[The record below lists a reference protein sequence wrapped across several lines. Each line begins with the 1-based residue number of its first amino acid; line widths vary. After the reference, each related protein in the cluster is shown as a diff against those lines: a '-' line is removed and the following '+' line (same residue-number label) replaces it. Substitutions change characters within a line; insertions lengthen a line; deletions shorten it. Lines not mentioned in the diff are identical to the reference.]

1 MKRRLLEITFAIIG
15 TLNQI
20 FIHLKMGFKRLFP
33 TNKRFR
39 RFLFLIFGIW
49 YLFFAL
55 PKPLFQDP
63 ISVVLEDKDGELL
76 GARIAKDGQ
85 WRFPDLDTIPDNFSE
100 ALVEFE
106 DKRFYYHPGIDP
118 VGIGRA
124 IVQNIRNKSVV
135 SGGSTLSTQVIR
147 MARKGKP
154 RTIREKLIEFILAT
168 RLELGYSKKEILA
181 LYASNAP
188 FGGNVV
194 GINAASWRYFG
205 KSPSLLSWG
214 ESATLAVLPNAPALI
229 HPGRN
234 RDELY
239 AKRNRLLYRLLE
251 KGVIDSMSCNLAEIE
266 PLPDEPLPLP
276 RLAPHLLERA
286 KLEVFKQN
294 PDKARIQSTLDKEL
308 QKFTTN
314 IVNKHHAL
322 LSANSINNLSVMIMD
337 VETGNVLSYVGNV
350 YQQISNEHGHEVDI
364 ITAPRSSGSILKPFL
379 FAMMVNEGKLLP
391 TNTLP
396 DIPTQMKNYRPQN
409 FYETYD
415 GTVPAQR
422 ALARS
427 LNVPAVRMLQDYG
440 LEKFHFNLK
449 KIGLTTIN
457 KSPDYYGLPLILG
470 GAEVKLWDLMG
481 AYSSMART
489 LLHYQKYDG
498 LYNPKDFRKPNY
510 LKNNSSLTPSDN
522 DLVKEPP
529 VFSAAAISKT
539 FEAMLEVERPTADG
553 AWEIFESR
561 RMIAWKTGTSFGF
574 RDAWAVGVSPKYAV
588 GVWVGNADG
597 EGRPGLVGVQ
607 AAAPVLFDIF
617 NNMGQFGWF
626 NKPEEEL
633 VKAKVCALSG
643 YLPTDYCETT
653 ETVSIPKIGLNSN
666 SCPYHKT
673 IHLDETGEF
682 RVHSDCVSPSK
693 MQHVS
698 WFVLPPVEEFYYKN
712 NHPNYKMLPPYRE
725 DCLATLPDR
734 EQPMELIY
742 PKRIAQIYVPV
753 DLDGKL
759 LPTVFKVAHR
769 QPQTPIYWHLN
780 NEYLGSTTTFHEF
793 ALNPPKG
800 KHKLTLVDKDG
811 HRLETEFEIIRK
823 E

>member
-1 MKRRLLEITFAIIG
+1 MIEIIFATIG
-15 TLNQI
+15 TLNQV
-20 FIHLKMGFKRLFP
+20 FIYLKVGFRRLFP

-39 RFLFLIFGIW
+39 RVLFLIFGIW

-55 PKPLFQDP
+55 PEPIFTDP
-63 ISVVLEDKDGELL
+63 VSVVLEDRNEELL

-85 WRFPDLDTIPDNFSE
+85 WRFPNLDTIPENFAQS
-100 ALVEFE
+100 LVEFE

-118 VGIGRA
+118 IGIGRA
-124 IVQNIRNKSVV
+124 IIQNIKNKSVV
-135 SGGSTLSTQVIR
+135 SGGSTLSTQIIR

-154 RTIREKLIEFILAT
+154 RTIREKLIEFVLAT
-168 RLELGYSKKEILA
+168 RLELRYSKREILA
-181 LYASNAP
+181 MYASNAP

-205 KSPSLLSWG
+205 KSPNLLSWG

-234 RDELY
+234 RDALY
-239 AKRNRLLYRLLE
+239 AKRNRLLYRLLD
-251 KGVIDSMSCNLAEIE
+251 KGVIDSLTCNLAEIE

-276 RLAPHLLERA
+276 RFAPHLLERA

-294 PDKARIQSTLDKEL
+294 PKKARIQSTIDKEL
-308 QKFTTN
+308 QKFTTD

-322 LSANSINNLSVMIMD
+322 LSANSINNLSAMIMD

-350 YQQISNEHGHEVDI
+350 YEQETNEHGHEVDI

-379 FAMMVNEGKLLP
+379 YAMMINEGKLLP

-498 LYNPKDFRKPNY
+498 RYNPKDFRLPNY
-510 LKNNSSLTPSDN
+510 LKTVASPTPSN
-522 DLVKEPP
+522 QDLLKEPP

-574 RDAWAVGVSPKYAV
+574 RDAWAVGVSPKYVV
-588 GVWVGNADG
+588 GVWAGNADG

-626 NKPEEEL
+626 NKPIDEL
-633 VKAKVCALSG
+633 VETKVCTQSG
-643 YLPTDYCETT
+643 YLPTDYCEET
-653 ETVSIPKIGLNSN
+653 EMVSIPKVGLNSG

-673 IHLDETGEF
+673 IHLDKTSKF
-682 RVHSDCVSPSK
+682 RVHSDCESPSK
-693 MQHVS
+693 MQHIS

-712 NHPNYKMLPPYRE
+712 NHPNYKLLPPYRE
-725 DCLATLPDR
+725 DCLASLPDR

-742 PKRIAQIYVPV
+742 PKRIAQIYVPI

-759 LPTVFKVAHR
+759 SPTVFKVAHR
-769 QPQTPIYWHLN
+769 QPETPIYWHLD
-780 NEYLGSTTTFHEF
+780 NEYLGSTTTFHDF
-793 ALNPPKG
+793 ALNPAKG
-800 KHKLTLVDKDG
+800 KHTLTLVDKDG
-811 HRLETEFEIIRK
+811 HRLETEFEIIGK

>member
-1 MKRRLLEITFAIIG
+1 
-15 TLNQI
+15 
-20 FIHLKMGFKRLFP
+20 
-33 TNKRFR
+33 
-39 RFLFLIFGIW
+39 
-49 YLFFAL
+49 
-55 PKPLFQDP
+55 
-63 ISVVLEDKDGELL
+63 
-76 GARIAKDGQ
+76 
-85 WRFPDLDTIPDNFSE
+85 
-100 ALVEFE
+100 
-106 DKRFYYHPGIDP
+106 
-118 VGIGRA
+118 
-124 IVQNIRNKSVV
+124 
-135 SGGSTLSTQVIR
+135 

-154 RTIREKLIEFILAT
+154 RTIREKLIEFVLAT
-168 RLELGYSKKEILA
+168 RLELRYSKKEILA

-205 KSPSLLSWG
+205 KSPNLLSWG

-234 RDELY
+234 RDALY
-239 AKRNRLLYRLLE
+239 AKRNRLLYRLLD
-251 KGVIDSMSCNLAEIE
+251 KGVIDSLTCNLAEIE
-266 PLPDEPLPLP
+266 PLPDKPLPLP

-286 KLEVFKQN
+286 KLEFFKQN
-294 PDKARIQSTLDKEL
+294 PEKARIQSTVDKEL

-322 LSANSINNLSVMIMD
+322 LSANSIHNLSVMIMD
-337 VETGNVLSYVGNV
+337 VETGNILSYVGNV
-350 YQQISNEHGHEVDI
+350 YEQESNEHGHEVDI

-379 FAMMVNEGKLLP
+379 YAMMMNEGKLLA
-391 TNTLP
+391 TNILP

-489 LLHYQKYDG
+489 LLHYQKYNGQYDP
-498 LYNPKDFRKPNY
+498 NDFRSPNY
-510 LKNNSSLTPSDN
+510 LKTYSSPTPSDK
-522 DLVKEPP
+522 DLLKEPP

-574 RDAWAVGVSPKYAV
+574 RDAWAIGVSPKYVV
-588 GVWVGNADG
+588 GVWAGNADG

-617 NNMGQFGWF
+617 NNMGQFCWF
-626 NKPEEEL
+626 NEPTEEL
-633 VKAKVCALSG
+633 IKTKICATSG
-643 YLPTDYCETT
+643 YLPTDYCDVT
-653 ETVSIPKIGLNSN
+653 EVISIPKSGLNSS
-666 SCPYHKT
+666 SCPYHKI
-673 IHLDETGEF
+673 IHLDKTGNF
-682 RVHSDCVSPSK
+682 RIHSDCESPSN

-712 NHPNYKMLPPYRE
+712 NHPNYKLLPPYRE
-725 DCLATLPDR
+725 DCLASLSDQ

-742 PKRIAQIYVPV
+742 PKRIAQIYVPI

-759 LPTVFKVAHR
+759 SPTVFKVAHR
-769 QPQTPIYWHLN
+769 QPETPIYWHLD

-793 ALNPPKG
+793 ALNPKKG
-800 KHKLTLVDKDG
+800 KHTLTLVDKDG
-811 HRLETEFEIIRK
+811 HRLQTEFEIIGK